1 MGEAVTLLFQIYSKF
16 IEFIFDKLEILDGVT
31 IGWIFVSIF
40 VFSVLIRSIMAIPSK
55 FSNDVFRGD
64 KNE

>member
-1 MGEAVTLLFQIYSKF
+1 MGEAVTLLFEIYSKF
-16 IEFIFDKLEILDGVT
+16 IDFIFDKLEILDGVT
-31 IGWIFVSIF
+31 IGWIFVSIL

-55 FSNDVFRGD
+55 FSNDIFRGD

>member
-1 MGEAVTLLFQIYSKF
+1 MGEAVTLLFEIYSKF

-31 IGWIFVSIF
+31 IGWIFVSIL

-55 FSNDVFRGD
+55 FSNDIFRGD

>member
-55 FSNDVFRGD
+55 FSNDIFRGD

>member
-31 IGWIFVSIF
+31 IGWIFVSIL

-55 FSNDVFRGD
+55 FSNDIFRGD

>member
-16 IEFIFDKLEILDGVT
+16 IEFVFDKLEILDGVT
-31 IGWIFVSIF
+31 IGWVLVSILI
-40 VFSVLIRSIMAIPSK
+40 FSVLIRSIMAIPSK
-55 FSNDVFRGD
+55 FSNVIFRGD

>member
-16 IEFIFDKLEILDGVT
+16 IEVIFDKLEILDGVS
-31 IGWIFVSIF
+31 IGWVLVSIF

-55 FSNDVFRGD
+55 FSNDIFRGD